1 MAISIILSYSLNT
14 PLLSGACEGI
24 MTNQRL
30 TNSATAYTLTDSSII
45 HESPFIETDGL
56 LIYKEEC
63 KNPEFLNS
71 SFFISLFGETVT
83 IDHYVLLFPDTE
95 TLTEYANSLVSYH
108 AKITE
113 GPGRW
118 PDDFCEDGDLFSEDL
133 GMYFLSALMPSG
145 VIIVLV
151 APDIPDEKLDCLYKQ
166 KGANAVHHVAI
177 RVDDI
182 YTAAQAWEKK
192 GFRPLSVTPQNDG
205 SLCQWFLSNEVG
217 QIVEII
223 SRPSA
228 GKETFSCENI
238 VGLRLS
244 ELEA

>member
-1 MAISIILSYSLNT
+1 MKNHL
-14 PLLSGACEGI
+14 
-24 MTNQRL
+24 L
-30 TNSATAYTLTDSSII
+30 TNSAAAYMLTDSSII
-45 HESPFIETDGL
+45 QESPFVETDGL

-71 SFFISLFGETVT
+71 SLFISLFGETVAV
-83 IDHYVLLFPDTE
+83 DHYVLLFSNRE
-95 TLTEYANSLVSYH
+95 TLTEYANSLTNYD

-118 PDDFCEDGDLFSEDL
+118 PDDFCEEGNLLSENL

-145 VIIVLV
+145 MIIVLL
-151 APDIPDEKLDCLYKQ
+151 APDTPDEKLDCLYRE
-166 KGANAVHHVAI
+166 KGVNAVHHVAI

-182 YTAAQAWEKK
+182 YAAAEAWEKK
-192 GFRPLSVTPQNDG
+192 GFKPLSVNPQNDG
-205 SLCQWFLSNEVG
+205 SLCQWFLSNQVG